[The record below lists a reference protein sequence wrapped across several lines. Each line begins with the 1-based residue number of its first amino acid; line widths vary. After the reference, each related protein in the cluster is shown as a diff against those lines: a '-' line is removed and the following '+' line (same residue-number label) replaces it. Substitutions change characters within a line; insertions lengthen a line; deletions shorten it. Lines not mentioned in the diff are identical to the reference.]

1 MFVEKNLPNIPETNI
16 KKAPETTAVDS
27 DGFPLGGEKTASSQV
42 NTNSLL
48 VSWSEN
54 SEF

>member
-1 MFVEKNLPNIPETNI
+1 M
-16 KKAPETTAVDS
+16 KKAPETTAVAS
-27 DGFPLGGEKTASSQV
+27 DGFPFGGKKTASSQV
-42 NTNSLL
+42 NANSLL